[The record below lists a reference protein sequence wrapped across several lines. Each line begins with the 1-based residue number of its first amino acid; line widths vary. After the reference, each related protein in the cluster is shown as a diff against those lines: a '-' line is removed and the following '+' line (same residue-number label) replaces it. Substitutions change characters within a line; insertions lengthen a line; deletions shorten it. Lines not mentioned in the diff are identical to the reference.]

1 MEGKDMNFNL
11 NDMWR
16 RIRCLASLRRMPQ
29 GQEVPD
35 RIDRGGPA
43 VTVLFDLARSVVDTW
58 EKGDLAG
65 AVWALDGHLSEL
77 DADRESHVETIAT
90 A

>member
-35 RIDRGGPA
+35 RIDVGYC
-43 VTVLFDLARSVVDTW
+43 LDNSSVEVPQ
-58 EKGDLAG
+58 
-65 AVWALDGHLSEL
+65 
-77 DADRESHVETIAT
+77 
-90 A
+90 